1 MVKPKLGKGKGK
13 GWRLEP
19 IRHALAA
26 KGMKTKVAVAV
37 VKGKFKTFQ
46 KKRKFKKTIKARKV
60 EKARI
65 TSEGL
70 PPLPTGKESKR
81 EQDIKLRLRREAI
94 SEIKLGLRPIPK
106 TLKVEMKARQKAA
119 IKERK
124 KGIRKAKL
132 KALPSK
138 AVRGLRIKGGLA
150 RAEAI
155 AAGLPTDESQRAKIP
170 ENRQPIF

>member
-1 MVKPKLGKGKGK
+1 AK
-13 GWRLEP
+13 
-19 IRHALAA
+19 AA
-26 KGMKTKVAVAV
+26 EKKV
-37 VKGKFKTFQ
+37 
-46 KKRKFKKTIKARKV
+46 KKTGQIRTIGGRVLHFPQREDGTYDWCHKALNRLIQGSAADQTKRALVDVDKAGYWIMLQVHDELDCSV
-60 EKARI
+60 ENRA
-65 TSEGL
+65 EG
-70 PPLPTGKESKR
+70 
-81 EQDIKLRLRREAI
+81 EAI